1 MVKKGMRVDMPIYAA
16 HHDPD
21 FFPEP
26 EKFKPERFLK
36 ENAEQIK
43 PYTYRPFGGKQEI
56 FSKNPLVANFCR
68 GRTS

>member
-1 MVKKGMRVDMPIYAA
+1 MKVTKGTRVDFPIYAS

-36 ENAEQIK
+36 ENANDII
-43 PYTYRPFGGKQEI
+43 PYTYRPFGGKEI
-56 FSKNPLVANFCR
+56 
-68 GRTS
+68 